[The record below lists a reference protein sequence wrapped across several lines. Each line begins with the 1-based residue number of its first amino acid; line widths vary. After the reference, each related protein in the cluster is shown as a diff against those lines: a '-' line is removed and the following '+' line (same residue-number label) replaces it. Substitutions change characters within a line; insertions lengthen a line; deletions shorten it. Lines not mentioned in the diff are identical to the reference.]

1 VAVAGEQLLH
11 EGQVLARLEE
21 QDQAVVGPGAAQ
33 AAPDLLHNPSQSGL
47 PVGNKKPTQKKPQKK
62 PPKKNPLKM
71 GFWGFLGFLG
81 FWDHSS

>member
-33 AAPDLLHNPSQSGL
+33 SASDLLRNSSQ
-47 PVGNKKPTQKKPQKK
+47 
-62 PPKKNPLKM
+62 
-71 GFWGFLGFLG
+71 
-81 FWDHSS
+81 